1 MKIVSVKI
9 YFLYISK
16 IISISE
22 KISILDLALFC
33 IETQMFIYI
42 FYTLFFSHPCFL
54 LSTLGSIDFFSP
66 LAKSY
71 SFLSSLIFS
80 FKLTLFSLFKLMT
93 SNGLLVSLVLLS
105 RFSFNWSCLS
115 LQNFFFTNFYL
126 QQHCMKIVVDN
137 NFIYAFCTNNFRT
150 YFCMVTMILHCCITI
165 SS

>member
-22 KISILDLALFC
+22 KISILDLVLFC
-33 IETQMFIYI
+33 IETQIFTYI

-115 LQNFFFTNFYL
+115 LQNFFFYQFLPST
-126 QQHCMKIVVDN
+126 
-137 NFIYAFCTNNFRT
+137 T
-150 YFCMVTMILHCCITI
+150 LHEN